1 MLTNIKLWVQLC
13 VLMILT
19 ACQTITYTAS
29 CRVGDTTC
37 QRNQNAKTLALI
49 GHKEAATKLMC
60 SDNTISSLLPS
71 SECPGASSA
80 R

>member
-1 MLTNIKLWVQLC
+1 MV
-13 VLMILT
+13 T

-29 CRVGDTTC
+29 CRVGDVAC
-37 QRNQNAKTLALI
+37 QRNQDAQTLALI

-60 SDNTISSLLPS
+60 NDSTIRKSDICTGTSTD
-71 SECPGASSA
+71 

>member
-1 MLTNIKLWVQLC
+1 M
-13 VLMILT
+13 MLT

-29 CRVGDTTC
+29 CRVGDTAC
-37 QRNQNAKTLALI
+37 QRNQDAQTLALI

-60 SDNTISSLLPS
+60 SDSAVGSLLPP
-71 SECPGASSA
+71 SECTGTDSA